1 MKLRSNWLSSLLLCA
16 AVTALLLLGGSGCA
30 TSPKHVFPV
39 VNWEHD
45 KAGLSPKIIR
55 EVDAFVH
62 TLDTTGLMVV
72 KDGKVVYEYGNV
84 AEPSYLASAR
94 KSVLSMLY
102 GPYVAKGTI
111 RLGRTLKD
119 LGMSDVGGLLPTEES
134 ATVLDLITA
143 RSGVYHPASND
154 GDLLEFAPKR
164 GSQEPGSYW
173 LYSNWD
179 FNAAGAAFER
189 MTGKNIYD
197 ALRDNLAIPIG
208 MQDFDREQQ
217 KKDEKPERSQY
228 PSYPMWLSTRD
239 MARLGYLMLR
249 QGQWQDRQLIPAK
262 WVRRS
267 TSVVTPLPEMHPET
281 LQSGPFGFGYMWWVW
296 DGLFASGPYQGA
308 YTASGAHGQ
317 WISVLPVLDMVVVH
331 VASWSS
337 TGPRHSV
344 DKPDYYRLLDLITGK
359 HPASEAELRQWKEAA
374 NARVTPGK
382 EVHVTKE
389 GMTLNIQ
396 IPGQTYAIY
405 QVVK

>member
-1 MKLRSNWLSSLLLCA
+1 MNAKLQAGITSLCLA
-16 AVTALLLLGGSGCA
+16 ALAASFLVSVSGCA
-30 TSPKHVFPV
+30 TSPKNVFPGA
-39 VNWEHD
+39 NWQHNQE
-45 KAGLSPKIIR
+45 GLPPETVR
-55 EVDAFVH
+55 EVDVFVR

-84 AEPSYLASAR
+84 TESVYLASAR

-102 GPYVAKGTI
+102 GPYVANGKI
-111 RLGRTLKD
+111 RLDRTLKD
-119 LGMSDVGGLLPTEES
+119 LGMSDVGGLLPIEER
-134 ATVLDLITA
+134 ATVMDMITA

-154 GDLLEFAPKR
+154 GDLLEFAPTR

-208 MQDFDREQQ
+208 MQDFNRELQ

-228 PSYPMWLSTRD
+228 PSYPMWLSARD

-249 QGQWQDRQLIPAK
+249 EGQWQDHRLIPAE
-262 WVRRS
+262 WVERS
-267 TSVVTPLPEMHPET
+267 TRAVTPASEMHPDT
-281 LQSGPFGFGYMWWVW
+281 LRSEPFGYGYMWWVW
-296 DGLFASGPYQGA
+296 DGPFASGPYHGA

-317 WISVLPVLDMVVVH
+317 WISVLPALDMVVVH

-344 DKPDYYRLLDLITGK
+344 DRPDYYRLLDLLTVK
-359 HPASEAELRQWKEAA
+359 QPASEEELRKWKEAA
-374 NARVTPGK
+374 TSRP
-382 EVHVTKE
+382 
-389 GMTLNIQ
+389 
-396 IPGQTYAIY
+396 
-405 QVVK
+405 

>member
-1 MKLRSNWLSSLLLCA
+1 MSAKLQERITSLCLTTLM
-16 AVTALLLLGGSGCA
+16 ALLLLSVSGCA
-30 TSPKHVFPV
+30 TSPKNVFPGA
-39 VNWEHD
+39 NWEHNQT
-45 KAGLSPKIIR
+45 GLPPEVVR
-55 EVDAFVH
+55 EVDVFVH
-62 TLDTTGLMVV
+62 TLDTTGLLVV
-72 KDGKVVYEYGNV
+72 KGGKVVYEYGNV
-84 AEPSYLASAR
+84 TETVYLASAR

-102 GPYVAKGTI
+102 GSYVASGTV
-111 RLGRTLKD
+111 RLDRTLKD
-119 LGMSDVGGLLPTEES
+119 LGMSDVGGLLPIEER
-134 ATVLDLITA
+134 ATVMDLITA

-208 MQDFDREQQ
+208 MQDFNRAQQ
-217 KKDEKPERSQY
+217 KKDENPGRSQY
-228 PSYPMWLSTRD
+228 PSNPMWLSTRD

-249 QGQWQDRQLIPAK
+249 QGQWQDRHLIPVE

-267 TSVVTPLPEMHPET
+267 TTVVTPLAEMHPEFM
-281 LQSGPFGFGYMWWVW
+281 LSGPFGFGYMWWIW
-296 DGLFASGPYQGA
+296 DGPFASGPYHGA

-317 WISVLPVLDMVVVH
+317 WISVLPALDMVVVH

-344 DKPDYYRLLDLITGK
+344 DRPDYYRLLDLLTGK
-359 HPASEAELRQWKEAA
+359 QPASEEELRKWKEAA
-374 NARVTPGK
+374 ASHP
-382 EVHVTKE
+382 
-389 GMTLNIQ
+389 
-396 IPGQTYAIY
+396 
-405 QVVK
+405 